1 MTLRATKIGGGSY
14 RGDGYLMLAA
24 AIVRQAAC
32 DAVGKVDGVHKS
44 MKPAVTAEAAAWLAE
59 QEIDRRLWHG
69 IAKTRLDV
77 GYAGPENMERIGRVV
92 TRKQCKGRKADGERC
107 SRDATTGDYCSTH
120 DPAVIAH
127 RRLELLNEMTAQIDR
142 FTEDLARLKTE
153 MHQVAAKLRSHAK
166 T

>member
-59 QEIDRRLWHG
+59 QEISQRLWHG
-69 IAKTRLDV
+69 IAETRLNV

-92 TRKQCKGRKADGERC
+92 TKKQCKGHKATGERC
-107 SRDATTGDYCSTH
+107 SRDATNGEYCSLH
-120 DPAVIAH
+120 DPAVVAH
-127 RRLELLNEMTAQIDR
+127 RRLELLNELSEQMDK
-142 FTEDLARLKTE
+142 FTEDLARLKSE
-153 MHQVAAKLRSHAK
+153 MHQIAARLRRA
-166 T
+166 